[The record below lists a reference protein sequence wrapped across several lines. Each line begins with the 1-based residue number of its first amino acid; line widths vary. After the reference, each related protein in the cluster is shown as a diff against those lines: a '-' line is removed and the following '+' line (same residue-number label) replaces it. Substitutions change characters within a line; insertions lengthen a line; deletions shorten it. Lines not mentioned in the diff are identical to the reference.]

1 MNDNYKLLAELSNE
15 NLRLT
20 SDKLRA
26 EDALTTAKRE
36 ERRLREE
43 MRRIVGGA
51 NQEQHLQTGGRGEQA
66 FVC

>member
-26 EDALTTAKRE
+26 EDALAAAKRE
-36 ERRLREE
+36 ERRTREE
-43 MRRIVGGA
+43 MRRIVGA
-51 NQEQHLQTGGRGEQA
+51 EPHLQGKGTKKQA
-66 FVC
+66 ILRI